1 MKRIVE
7 NFSNLSIA
15 VIGDVMLDIFS
26 YGLSNRLSPEAPV
39 PIIRINDKVFSAGGA
54 GNVSNNLQALGVKSY
69 IFGVVGND
77 QYAKT
82 LQDIFE
88 KNSITTFLSCD
99 SNRTTTVKERFIVG
113 NQQLLRVDSE
123 VTEKISES
131 IENEIMTNL
140 KNLVAFQKIDAIIIS
155 DYNKGT
161 VSDSLVKSITKL
173 AKEYNIITALDPK
186 PNSLKDFSNLTVL
199 KPNRQETFSLANME
213 DDFFADRTARLE
225 LLTRAAKI
233 ISEKYQPENLV
244 ISLSADGIAIY
255 KDEKLNVIPTAC
267 KEVFDVSGAGDTLIG
282 TLVSA
287 LSCGATIEESTLLAN
302 IASGIVVSKIGT
314 ASITQS
320 ELSSALS

>member
-15 VIGDVMLDIFS
+15 VIGDVMLDIFT

-99 SNRTTTVKERFIVG
+99 PTRSTTVKERFIVG

-255 KDEKLNVIPTAC
+255 KDEKLNVIPTVC

-287 LSCGATIEESTLLAN
+287 LSYGATIEESTLLAN

-314 ASITQS
+314 ASVTQS